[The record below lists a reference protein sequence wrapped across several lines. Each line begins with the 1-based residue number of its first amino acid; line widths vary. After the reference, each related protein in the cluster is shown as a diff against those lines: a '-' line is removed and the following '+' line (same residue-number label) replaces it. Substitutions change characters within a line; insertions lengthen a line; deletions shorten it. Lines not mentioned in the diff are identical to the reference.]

1 MRMAVEPKK
10 WRIVGGVDIHSETHH
25 VAVALMKAG
34 AGRPRVSCYR
44 AARVDAALP
53 LRFSVTL

>member
-25 VAVALMKAG
+25 VAVALMN
-34 AGRPRVSCYR
+34 GRGLADREFP
-44 AARVDAALP
+44 ATARP
-53 LRFSVTL
+53 ERMRRCR